1 MKNIVQDIIVRAMVL
16 HVIAEAERCF
26 LCKKPMCVTG
36 CPISTPIPDMI
47 KLLREGKLNE
57 AGDMLFRNN
66 PLSAVCSLVCDHQKQ
81 CEGHCV
87 QGKKGQPIHISSIE
101 NYISETRLD
110 NIEIPIPPS
119 NGNMVGIIGAGPAG
133 ITVALELAER
143 GYKVTIF
150 DSKDKIGG
158 VLQYGIPDFRL
169 PKTLLARYKRKLVE
183 AGIQIRPNTTIGGAL
198 EIKDLFR
205 DGYKAIFIGT
215 GVWRPKKLGIK
226 GESLGNCHFA
236 IDYLANPD
244 AYDLGDSVAIIGMGN
259 TALDVARV
267 LKRKGTRNVTLYA
280 RRMATNAN
288 EEELQYAKLDGAV
301 FEFGKHPVEITPDGP
316 VFDDNVFDE
325 EGNIA
330 GTKGEPKLYKADST
344 IIAVS
349 QGPKSKLVDTTQG
362 LKAAPSGLLLTDKN
376 GETTY
381 PGIFAAGD
389 VVLGAKTVVEAV
401 HYAKHVADSIDDY
414 IKSLNK

>member
-47 KLLREGKLNE
+47 KLLREGKLDE

-183 AGIQIRPNTTIGGAL
+183 AGIQLRPNTTIGGAL
-198 EIKDLFR
+198 EIMELF
-205 DGYKAIFIGT
+205 
-215 GVWRPKKLGIK
+215 
-226 GESLGNCHFA
+226 
-236 IDYLANPD
+236 
-244 AYDLGDSVAIIGMGN
+244 
-259 TALDVARV
+259 
-267 LKRKGTRNVTLYA
+267 
-280 RRMATNAN
+280 
-288 EEELQYAKLDGAV
+288 
-301 FEFGKHPVEITPDGP
+301 PDG
-316 VFDDNVFDE
+316 F
-325 EGNIA
+325 
-330 GTKGEPKLYKADST
+330 
-344 IIAVS
+344 
-349 QGPKSKLVDTTQG
+349 
-362 LKAAPSGLLLTDKN
+362 
-376 GETTY
+376 
-381 PGIFAAGD
+381 
-389 VVLGAKTVVEAV
+389 
-401 HYAKHVADSIDDY
+401 
-414 IKSLNK
+414 